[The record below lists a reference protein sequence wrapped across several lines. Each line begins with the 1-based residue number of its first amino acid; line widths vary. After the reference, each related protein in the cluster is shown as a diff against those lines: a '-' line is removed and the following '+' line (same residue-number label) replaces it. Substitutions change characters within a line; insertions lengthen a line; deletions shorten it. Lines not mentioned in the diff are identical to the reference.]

1 LIAVVPIRSGS
12 KGIPNKNIKL
22 FNDKPLIW
30 WVLNSL
36 EQSNIS
42 QIIVATD
49 PEYKTIVNNFGF
61 SKVITYLRDPNNS
74 RDTSSTE
81 DVLLETIT
89 QLNLKDDIMLVQA
102 TSPLTTTKDINGGI
116 KLYKKYDSVLS
127 VVKQK
132 RFIWGNGKPL
142 NYSYTNR
149 PRRQDWGGYFVE
161 NGSFYINSSSN
172 IIEYKNRLSGNI
184 GMYEMEESTYY
195 EIDNISDWIIM
206 ESLQNNLNK

>member
-1 LIAVVPIRSGS
+1 MIAIVPIRSGS

-22 FNDKPLIW
+22 FNGKPLIW

-36 EQSNIS
+36 EQSNIF

-49 PEYKTIVNNFGF
+49 PEYKTIVDNFGF
-61 SKVITYLRDPNNS
+61 SKVTTYLRDPKNS

-89 QLNLKDDIMLVQA
+89 QLNLEDDIMLVQA
-102 TSPLTTTKDINGGI
+102 TSPLTTAKDINGGI
-116 KLYKKYDSVLS
+116 ELYEKYDSVLS

-132 RFIWGNGKPL
+132 RFIWDNGKPL
-142 NYSYTNR
+142 NYSYVNR
-149 PRRQDWGGYFVE
+149 PRRQDWDGYFVE

-195 EIDNISDWIIM
+195 EIDNISDWVIM
-206 ESLQNNLNK
+206 ESLQDNLNK